1 MTEKEAQGNPAQPA
15 GWAVGEEV
23 NPDTYPNGELLALE
37 EQKRK
42 DTATWEDA
50 QNRSPMDNENP
61 AQPAGFAVPAPS
73 GGPIP
78 GQGAD
83 AIRSAAA
90 ASCHCT
96 DGQECSCKGGKCHC
110 VDRKKSSVDV
120 VAKVFVSKTAGREE
134 GGKVLLGT
142 SQDDYTLG
150 EVVAVTD
157 QKFWVEWR
165 DGEDSIEKKADYQL
179 IVRDDENDEE

>member
-73 GGPIP
+73 GGPIL

-83 AIRSAAA
+83 AIRSA
-90 ASCHCT
+90 
-96 DGQECSCKGGKCHC
+96 
-110 VDRKKSSVDV
+110 SVDV

-142 SQDDYTLG
+142 SQDDYALG
-150 EVVAVTD
+150 EIIAVTD
-157 QKFWVEWR
+157 QKFWVAWR

>member
-83 AIRSAAA
+83 AIRSA
-90 ASCHCT
+90 
-96 DGQECSCKGGKCHC
+96 
-110 VDRKKSSVDV
+110 SVDV

>member
-1 MTEKEAQGNPAQPA
+1 
-15 GWAVGEEV
+15 
-23 NPDTYPNGELLALE
+23 
-37 EQKRK
+37 
-42 DTATWEDA
+42 
-50 QNRSPMDNENP
+50 MDNENP

-73 GGPIP
+73 GGPIL

-83 AIRSAAA
+83 AIRSA
-90 ASCHCT
+90 
-96 DGQECSCKGGKCHC
+96 
-110 VDRKKSSVDV
+110 SVDV